1 MSSNNLR
8 IIYNNVI
15 DSSATLTSTSYS
27 SGYDISNIKK
37 DTKGVVWRSATST
50 TSASINLTWASSQSI
65 SALILPYTNL
75 SATATLRIRM
85 YSDTALTALI
95 YDSGVNIAVPAIL
108 NNYYNIAGA
117 NYRYAFGGGTCVRKY
132 FSQVSNCRA
141 MQLDFVDTNN
151 TEEFLEVSRIIAGTY
166 WSPKYNTEY
175 GLSVGISDSSS
186 RYRTQTG
193 NLITDIGT
201 SNKTLS
207 FNLSYMDSNDR
218 DVLFSIIKS
227 IGTKKSLYVS
237 LFPEDSDTTKEL
249 MYQIYGRFSD
259 LATISNPMY
268 SMYASSVNIEEV

>member
-15 DSSATLTSTSYS
+15 DSSATLTSTSYN

-37 DTKGVVWRSATST
+37 DTKGVVWRSTPAV
-50 TSASINLTWASSQSI
+50 TSASVNLTWSSGQSI
-65 SALILPYTNL
+65 SAIILPYTNL
-75 SATATLRIRM
+75 SSTATIRIRL
-85 YSDTALTALI
+85 YSDTALTTLI
-95 YDSGVNIAVPAIL
+95 YDSGTNIAVSAL
-108 NNYYNIAGA
+108 LANYYNTSGA
-117 NYRYAFGGGTCVRKY
+117 NYRYAFGGGSCVRKY
-132 FSQVSNCRA
+132 FSQINNCKA
-141 MQLDFVDTNN
+141 MQLDIADTNN
-151 TEEFLEVSRIIAGTY
+151 ADTFLEISRIIAGTY

-175 GLSVGISDSSS
+175 GLAVGISDSSS
-186 RYRTQTG
+186 KYRTQTG

-207 FNLSYMDSNDR
+207 FNLSYMDNSDR

-227 IGTKKSLYVS
+227 IGTKKSVYVS

-249 MYQIYGRFSD
+249 MYQVYGRFSD

-268 SMYASSVNIEEV
+268 SMYASSINIEEV